1 YAADPAA
8 GEAVR
13 RVAGI
18 TALLRTAQRL
28 APETTRHGDNAFLDA
43 LVAREAVRLGLDPPE
58 LAQARMANPLFTP
71 AELWSLSRND
81 YANASAWPEAL
92 VILTQVL
99 AGRGAAD
106 ERRLLHTLDAAQEPV
121 AWLAA
126 GLAITAEQAEAALA
140 RAAAFDTPLPAI
152 LPPHFTP

>member
-1 YAADPAA
+1 LPTALEGGYAADPAA
-8 GEAVR
+8 AEAVR

-28 APETTRHGDNAFLDA
+28 APETTRHGDNAYLDA
-43 LVAREAVRLGLDPPE
+43 LVAREAARLGLDPPE
-58 LAQARMANPLFTP
+58 LAEARIANPLSPP

-92 VILTQVL
+92 VILNQVL
-99 AGRGAAD
+99 AGRDLGD
-106 ERRLLHTLDAAQEPV
+106 ERRLLHTLDTANEPG

-126 GLAITAEQAEAALA
+126 GLGLSSDVAPLTLA
-140 RAAAFDTPLPAI
+140 RAAAFDTPL
-152 LPPHFTP
+152 